1 MHEIE
6 NDNATTMHNEN
17 LALIKMRG
25 EVGQPIAPAL
35 QPRHRRRCPP
45 WQAVLCSEA
54 LVLQDADLPTRTL
67 RLNRPATQA
76 TERTELFAEICAR
89 AHMDHRCIFDFSLQR
104 NIFGQ

>member
-17 LALIKMRG
+17 LALITMCG
-25 EVGQPIAPAL
+25 ETKQSIAPAL
-35 QPRHRRRCPP
+35 QTRHQRRCPP
-45 WQAVLCSEA
+45 WQAVSYSE
-54 LVLQDADLPTRTL
+54 VPVPQDADLPTRTV
-67 RLNRPATQA
+67 RLDRPATQA
-76 TERTELFAEICAR
+76 IERTELFAEICAG